1 MLVKQNY
8 QWQRP
13 EAEARPGHTGPDQA
27 SSGKGAAGLQEVGNM
42 QGSNGVM
49 MMPASNGVMML
60 PASNCNW
67 QTMGCFPG
75 QLLAEIIATCNRTVK
90 YMLV

>member
-13 EAEARPGHTGPDQA
+13 EVEARPGHTGPDQA

-49 MMPASNGVMML
+49 ML

-67 QTMGCFPG
+67 QTMGWFPG
-75 QLLAEIIATCNRTVK
+75 QLSEGIIPTCNRAEK
-90 YMLV
+90 YMLD

>member
-13 EAEARPGHTGPDQA
+13 EVEARPGHTRPDQA

-49 MMPASNGVMML
+49 MGRRESCNVVIMGRRESCDVVMI
-60 PASNCNW
+60 
-67 QTMGCFPG
+67 GG
-75 QLLAEIIATCNRTVK
+75 RK
-90 YMLV
+90 